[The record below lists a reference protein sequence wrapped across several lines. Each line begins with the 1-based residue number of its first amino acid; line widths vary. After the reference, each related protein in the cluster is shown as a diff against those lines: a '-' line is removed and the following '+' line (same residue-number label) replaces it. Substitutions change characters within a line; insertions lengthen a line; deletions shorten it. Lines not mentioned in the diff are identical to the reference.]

1 MKLSKTILAT
11 VALAG
16 LATLGLGSTANAAV
30 NNGDGTYTVEAGDS
44 YLSISQ
50 QAGMSVA
57 ALEQANGREVGGYDL
72 IYPGETVTTGNQVSQ
87 AQTVVPAANTQ
98 TYQAPATQ
106 TQQTQT
112 YTQPAQTASVA
123 TTATSSDQAAKE
135 WIANKESGG
144 SYTAR
149 NGQYVGRYQLSAS
162 YLNGDYSAANQEQ
175 VANQYCSERYGS
187 WSNAKNFWLS
197 HHFW

>member
-50 QAGMSVA
+50 RAGMSVA
-57 ALEQANGREVGGYDL
+57 ALEQANGREIGGYDL
-72 IYPGETVTTGNQVSQ
+72 IFPGETVTTGNQVSQ
-87 AQTVVPAANTQ
+87 AQTAVPAANTQ
-98 TYQAPATQ
+98 TYQAPAT
-106 TQQTQT
+106 QTQT

>member
-1 MKLSKTILAT
+1 MKLSKTILVT

-50 QAGMSVA
+50 RAGMSVA
-57 ALEQANGREVGGYDL
+57 ALEQANGREIGGYDL

-98 TYQAPATQ
+98 TYQAPAT
-106 TQQTQT
+106 QTQT

-162 YLNGDYSAANQEQ
+162 YLNGDYSAANQEA
-175 VANQYCSERYGS
+175 VADNYVTSRYGS
-187 WSNAKNFWLS
+187 WTGAQAFWQANG
-197 HHFW
+197 WY

>member
-72 IYPGETVTTGNQVSQ
+72 IYPGETVTTGNQVS
-87 AQTVVPAANTQ
+87 
-98 TYQAPATQ
+98 QAPATQ

-197 HHFW
+197 HNFW